1 MTATPGSPQPSKTG
15 TTLRWAVLL
24 IGKNSVSPCKTPNT
38 RDRKQA
44 SQKPITA
51 TGRFGMAADNIVG
64 KTSCNDPMARLPA

>member
-1 MTATPGSPQPSKTG
+1 
-15 TTLRWAVLL
+15 VLL

-51 TGRFGMAADNIVG
+51 TGRFGMAADNIAG
-64 KTSCNDPMARLPA
+64 NTSCNDPMARLPA